1 MVVNGFRSWIKL
13 RILFQH
19 QFNFLLLII
28 QYRKTILV
36 NTLSHLAVGEQF
48 LGPKLL
54 RPLERKSILKA
65 KLASYSQFH
74 KWKLS
79 NQEELLALSGLL
91 TISIKTYIYQQAWDE
106 ILLEYQ
112 RPVLEAHQ
120 FFWPV
125 FTKNRLL
132 MLHSMLHFWENEGG
146 SNVWVSN
153 WYIIYWV
160 RDLHWFCGQIFCM
173 LWQQAKQKIFNF
185 TFWGDLNT

>member
-48 LGPKLL
+48 LGAKLL

-74 KWKLS
+74 K
-79 NQEELLALSGLL
+79 
-91 TISIKTYIYQQAWDE
+91 
-106 ILLEYQ
+106 
-112 RPVLEAHQ
+112 
-120 FFWPV
+120 
-125 FTKNRLL
+125 
-132 MLHSMLHFWENEGG
+132 
-146 SNVWVSN
+146 
-153 WYIIYWV
+153 
-160 RDLHWFCGQIFCM
+160 
-173 LWQQAKQKIFNF
+173 
-185 TFWGDLNT
+185 